1 MLIFA
6 ARRLLGAALT
16 LLGVLLFTHI
26 IFFQLSADPA
36 VIICGQTC
44 TPERIESIR
53 EVLGLDRGF
62 WVQFGTFVSG
72 LFVGSTYGEGATAVH
87 CAAPCL
93 GYSFQS
99 NQDVTTMIV
108 ERLPVTL
115 TLGIGAGILWLS
127 YGVLSG
133 LISAYRKGTWVD
145 HSFNAVALAGIAL
158 PNYFVA
164 LILQYVLV
172 VKLQVLPFPT
182 TVAFR
187 DDPGLWFDSYLM
199 PWVVLALMYAA
210 MYTRI
215 TRANV
220 LDTLSEN
227 YMRTARAKGL
237 APRTVLLRHALR
249 PSLTPVLTLYGMD
262 LAALLGG
269 ALITETVF
277 GLNGVGKLARDAIT
291 DNDQPVIMGV
301 TLLAAFIVIVANIV
315 VDMLYAALDPRIRT
329 RAS

>member
-1 MLIFA
+1 MIVFA
-6 ARRLLGAALT
+6 LRRLLGAAIT

-26 IFFQLSADPA
+26 IFFHLSADPA
-36 VIICGQTC
+36 VLICGQTC
-44 TPERIESIR
+44 TPQRIESIR
-53 EVLGLDRGF
+53 EVLGLDSGF
-62 WVQFGTFVSG
+62 WAQFWTFLSG
-72 LFVGSTYGEGATAVH
+72 LVVGRTYGSGSTAIH

-93 GYSFQS
+93 GHSFQT

-108 ERLPVTL
+108 ERLPVTI
-115 TLGIGAGILWLS
+115 TLGLGAGILWLV
-127 YGVLSG
+127 YGVVSG
-133 LISAYRKGTWVD
+133 LLSAYRKGTWVD
-145 HSFNAVALAGIAL
+145 QGFNMVALAGIAL

-172 VKLQVLPFPT
+172 VRLELLPFPSA
-182 TVAFR
+182 VRFR
-187 DDPGLWFDSYLM
+187 DDPALWLDSYLM

-220 LDTLSEN
+220 LDTLNEN

-237 APRTVLLRHALR
+237 KPRTIMFRHALR
-249 PSLTPVLTLYGMD
+249 PSLTPVLTLFGMD

-277 GLNGVGKLARDAIT
+277 GLNGVGKLARDAIAS
-291 DNDQPVIMGV
+291 NDQPVIMGV
-301 TLLAAFIVIVANIV
+301 TLVAAFIVVIANIV
-315 VDMLYAALDPRIRT
+315 VDLLYAALDPRIRA

>member
-1 MLIFA
+1 MIMFLV
-6 ARRLLGAALT
+6 RRLVGAAIT

-36 VIICGQTC
+36 VLICGQTC
-44 TPERIESIR
+44 TPDRIESIR
-53 EVLGLDRGF
+53 EVLGLDRPF
-62 WVQFGTFVSG
+62 WAQFGTFVAG
-72 LFVGSTYGEGATAVH
+72 LFVGRTYGSGATAVE

-93 GYSFQS
+93 GYSFQT
-99 NQDVTTMIV
+99 NQDVTMMMV
-108 ERLPVTL
+108 ERLPVTI
-115 TLGIGAGILWLS
+115 TLGLGAAVLWIV

-133 LISAYRKGTWVD
+133 LISAYRAGTWVD

-172 VKLQVLPFPT
+172 VRLAVLPFPT
-182 TVAFR
+182 TVRFR
-187 DDPGLWFDSYLM
+187 DDPTLWFDNYLM

-220 LDTLSEN
+220 LDTLNEN

-237 APRTVLLRHALR
+237 KPRTVLLRHALR
-249 PSLTPVLTLYGMD
+249 PSLTPVVTLFGMD

-269 ALITETVF
+269 ALITESVF

-291 DNDQPVIMGV
+291 NNDQPVIMGV
-301 TLLAAFIVIVANIV
+301 TLLAAFIVVIANII
-315 VDMLYAALDPRIRT
+315 VDLLYAALDPRIRA
-329 RAS
+329 RSS

>member
-1 MLIFA
+1 MIVFA

-16 LLGVLLFTHI
+16 LLGVLIFTHI

-36 VIICGQTC
+36 VLICGQTC
-44 TPERIESIR
+44 TPARIESIR

-62 WVQFGTFVSG
+62 WAQFGTFLAG
-72 LFVGSTYGEGATAVH
+72 LFVGRTYGEGPSAIE
-87 CAAPCL
+87 CMAPCL
-93 GYSFQS
+93 GHSFQT
-99 NQDVTTMIV
+99 NQDVTTMIL
-108 ERLPVTL
+108 ERLPVTI
-115 TLGIGAGILWLS
+115 TLGLGAGILWLV

-133 LISAYRKGTWVD
+133 LLSAYRKGTWVD
-145 HSFNAVALAGIAL
+145 HGFNAVALAGIAL

-164 LILQYVLV
+164 LLLQYLLV
-172 VKLQVLPFPT
+172 VQLELLPFPT
-182 TVAFR
+182 AVPFR
-187 DDPGLWFDSYLM
+187 DDPQLWFDSYLM

-220 LDTLSEN
+220 LDTLDEN

-237 APRTVLLRHALR
+237 SPRTVLFRHALR

-262 LAALLGG
+262 IAALLGG

-291 DNDQPVIMGV
+291 QNDQPVIMGV
-301 TLLAAFIVIVANIV
+301 TLLAAFIVIIANIV
-315 VDMLYAALDPRIRT
+315 VDMLYAALDPRIR
-329 RAS
+329 AGSA